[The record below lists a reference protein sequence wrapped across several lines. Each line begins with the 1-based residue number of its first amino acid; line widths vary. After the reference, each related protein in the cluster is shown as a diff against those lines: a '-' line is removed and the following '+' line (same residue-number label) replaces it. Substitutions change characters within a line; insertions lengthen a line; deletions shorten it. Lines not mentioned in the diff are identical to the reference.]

1 MCVYVYIIYT
11 YIRYIIHKYFVYIDK
26 EIFIYTGIIYSICI
40 NVYYICKYTNVYIV
54 I

>member
-11 YIRYIIHKYFVYIDK
+11 YIRYIIHKYFVYIK
-26 EIFIYTGIIYSICI
+26 IFIYTGIIYSICI
-40 NVYYICKYTNVYIV
+40 NVYYVCKYTNVYIV